1 MNDNASDRADSI
13 NIGYLISLII
23 TITLASTQ
31 FGLNLPI
38 SSNIYNYIYNETSIP
53 NFEEL
58 DSPDNKIT
66 KYILSLAYPCGGIFG
81 GIIFMFLLGITKFKI
96 GPRKYLIGANWLNS
110 FILFLLSMI
119 LLFWGITDKIDI
131 PFLKN
136 NLSCNDKL
144 IQTIMFIFA
153 FLQGSLSAYYIVLVP
168 LYLKQL
174 APLKSRGACVCTF
187 QLMITI
193 VNCGASII
201 DYLIKNSSPKDCFEK
216 NLHLIAII
224 YTPMIISII
233 QNILF
238 KVHIK
243 NESPMFLAIKDFD
256 LRKSIKDRNSF
267 NNPSV
272 NVILNRI

>member
-58 DSPDNKIT
+58 DPPDNKIT

-193 VNCGASII
+193 GNCGASII

-238 KVHIK
+238 KVLIK